1 MLIINSDD
9 FIVRMCY
16 KSKLVDSDH
25 ENFTKLCQILQTSIE
40 HNSIEVFYRNFEK
53 FGLAKSKYILNV
65 DKYTSRLLLRKLG
78 DIIKVEVSNISI
90 NIKEDGPKSVS
101 ERELA
106 SLQYIG
112 DYIVRKLNNI
122 FRNHQIG
129 GT

>member
-1 MLIINSDD
+1 
-9 FIVRMCY
+9 MCY

-53 FGLAKSKYILNV
+53 FGLAKSKYIPNV

-122 FRNHQIG
+122 FRNH
-129 GT
+129 